1 MLGEFSHLAASCAT
15 LTDLGEQFRR
25 QVAAQGFTSS
35 ACRAFVPTAKG
46 TDFRILFRDWP
57 AGWAHV
63 SDQRGF
69 AAQNSVISEARGRM
83 TPFTWR
89 DVRRRMAVTTRDRE
103 VWESVM
109 AFGLHNGFVQ
119 PVHGPNRYLAI
130 VSMATPER
138 EISLLP
144 DWRPRLQALS
154 LCVHERAMTLAGVDT
169 LEAPKQP
176 LTPRELEC
184 LGWVADGRT
193 DREVGDI
200 LSVSATTVK
209 FHLNR
214 ARAKLGARTRAQ
226 AVARLVQY
234 GLY

>member
-1 MLGEFSHLAASCAT
+1 MLGEFSHLAASCGT
-15 LTDLGEQFRR
+15 LTELGEQFRR

-69 AAQNSVISEARGRM
+69 AAQNSVVSEAHRRM

-89 DVRRRMAVTTRDRE
+89 DVRRRTAVATRDRE

-109 AFGLHNGFVQ
+109 AFGLRNGFVQ
-119 PVHGPNRYLAI
+119 PVHGPNRYVAI

-138 EISLLP
+138 DIDLNP
-144 DWRPRLQALS
+144 DWRVRLQALS
-154 LCVHERAMTLAGVDT
+154 LCVHERAMTLAGSAALDG
-169 LEAPKQP
+169 PKQA

-184 LGWVADGRT
+184 LRWVADGRT

-200 LSVSATTVK
+200 LSISATTVK
-209 FHLNR
+209 FHLNH

>member
-1 MLGEFSHLAASCAT
+1 MLGEFSHLGALCTT
-15 LTDLGEQFRR
+15 LADLGEMFRR
-25 QVAAQGFTSS
+25 QVAAEGFTSS
-35 ACRAFVPTAKG
+35 ACRAFVPTTKG
-46 TDFRILFRDWP
+46 ADFKILFRDWP

-69 AAQNSVISEARGRM
+69 AAQSSVVSEARRRI

-89 DVRRRMAVTTRDRE
+89 DVRQKAVTVGDRE

-109 AFGLHNGFVQ
+109 AFGLRNGFVQ
-119 PVHGPNRYLAI
+119 PVHGPNRYVAL

-138 EISLLP
+138 EISLNP
-144 DWRPRLQALS
+144 DWRTRLQALS
-154 LCVHERAMTLAGVDT
+154 LCVHERAMVLAGVISLDG
-169 LEAPKQP
+169 PKQP

-184 LGWVADGRT
+184 LRWVADGRT

-200 LSVSATTVK
+200 LSISATTVK
-209 FHLNR
+209 FHLNH